1 MRFHTT
7 HVRDSSLRRLSRINR
22 WMVAG
27 SVALTGIFTEA
38 AAHAFPGKS
47 APKPATASKHARS
60 HHSHHAHSSTGK
72 SATAPQSLRPPEHAP
87 QTTGESAPPA
97 EATHS
102 EAPAE
107 EPAPAHESAPAETS
121 AAPEPEI
128 AHESA
133 PEPPPQESAPPV
145 VSGGS

>member
-7 HVRDSSLRRLSRINR
+7 HVRDSSLRRLSRVNR
-22 WMVAG
+22 WMIAA
-27 SVALTGIFTEA
+27 SVALTGLFTEA

-47 APKPATASKHARS
+47 SSKAAGLNERTRS
-60 HHSHHAHSSTGK
+60 HHSRHAHSSTQK
-72 SATAPQSLRPPEHAP
+72 STTAPQALHPP
-87 QTTGESAPPA
+87 ESAPQATAESTAPA
-97 EATHS
+97 EAERS

-107 EPAPAHESAPAETS
+107 EPAPQRAPAEEP
-121 AAPEPEI
+121 AAPEPEV

-133 PEPPPQESAPPV
+133 PEPAPEQEAAPPV

>member
-22 WMVAG
+22 WMIAA
-27 SVALTGIFTEA
+27 SVALTGLFTEA
-38 AAHAFPGKS
+38 AAHAFPGMS
-47 APKPATASKHARS
+47 TSKPASAGKRTHS
-60 HHSHHAHSSTGK
+60 HHSHRAHSSTSRSK
-72 SATAPQSLRPPEHAP
+72 TAPKTLHPP
-87 QTTGESAPPA
+87 ESAPQATVQSSAPA
-97 EATHS
+97 EAERS

-107 EPAPAHESAPAETS
+107 EPAPERTPAEEP

-133 PEPPPQESAPPV
+133 PEPAPEQESAPPV
-145 VSGGS
+145 ISGGS

>member
-7 HVRDSSLRRLSRINR
+7 HARDSSLRRLSRINR
-22 WMVAG
+22 WMIAA
-27 SVALTGIFTEA
+27 SVALTGLFTEA
-38 AAHAFPGKS
+38 AALAFPGKS
-47 APKPATASKHARS
+47 TSKPASAGKRAHA
-60 HHSHHAHSSTGK
+60 HHSHRAHSST
-72 SATAPQSLRPPEHAP
+72 SRSTTAPHVLHPP
-87 QTTGESAPPA
+87 ESAPRATVESSAPA
-97 EATHS
+97 EAERS

-107 EPAPAHESAPAETS
+107 EPAPERTPAEEP

-133 PEPPPQESAPPV
+133 PEPAPERESAPPV

>member
-22 WMVAG
+22 WMIAA
-27 SVALTGIFTEA
+27 SVALTGLFAEA

-47 APKPATASKHARS
+47 TSKPASSNKRARS
-60 HHSHHAHSSTGK
+60 HHTHHAHSSASK
-72 SATAPQSLRPPEHAP
+72 SATAPQSLHPPESAP
-87 QTTGESAPPA
+87 QATVESAPPSEA
-97 EATHS
+97 EHS

-107 EPAPAHESAPAETS
+107 EPSPAEES

-128 AHESA
+128 VRERVPEPA
-133 PEPPPQESAPPV
+133 PERESAPPV